1 MLYHKFDMK
10 NLKRTV
16 EKFLHMLLHKFD
28 MRKLKKK
35 LKVSTF
41 SCQICG
47 EAFAKIFNSFPVKYV
62 VK

>member
-1 MLYHKFDMK
+1 MK

-16 EKFLHMLLHKFD
+16 EKFLQMLLHKFD